1 MSGMERRPDNGVP
14 SVCDSA
20 AEQVRGICTDLA
32 GAASTASS
40 LAPTVRTAWQ
50 GQAGNA
56 FCSSLDAATE
66 SSRLTVAA
74 WDRVKDEL
82 VRYAT
87 RLRDI
92 QARGDQ
98 IRSELSSAEGS
109 LSTAKKTLARYE
121 KDDDT
126 AAWRITH
133 ARGTI
138 ASLTDDIATQIV
150 ALDNL
155 RAERQALDNDVAAAL
170 HSAPGAGA
178 TAWQAIAYRN
188 GRTVPKTDILD
199 ELLDLLDRDPTGNL
213 DLLHQFLLMHSNDA
227 ELMGTFYDA
236 IGASGLLDLMRKAD
250 LMAGVGGN
258 RVSPLLAEGLATAS
272 QGWSTRQQERFGAQ
286 LINAIK
292 ADLPA
297 LGTPYDST
305 RVYALLSAPG
315 LAPHVGFGAFK
326 RLDSLRLEDP
336 RLFSRITCAS
346 DLSTSADFEQSGSL
360 CNTIFMLLAKIPSA
374 TRDYLLSPGC
384 SQDAISYWY
393 GAHPWAGD
401 GFEGPAALLHAI
413 TTDPAL
419 RPHDPTDTAWN
430 GALDFLGRAV
440 SALAGNSDLSI
451 AAISPA
457 ASLHIAGSL
466 AQVIP
471 EIAGLLIGKNVLD
484 PDIGLVT
491 EVLIDGTLAT
501 IMALRIDAGPLA
513 HVLGVVLQEASALEL
528 FGADLGRY
536 LEAAHTYATSAL
548 DYDDASRVWM
558 GTGVLYGFT
567 HGALGHQFELA
578 ARASADDIES
588 AARALDRFLSLIPIP
603 STGKV
608 VVDLLA
614 EGAVGSIPDIM
625 IAASDASSHEEIKQ
639 LVIDHRN
646 DGKERLIGS
655 WVNVI
660 AETPITNITEENLRN
675 SINHW
680 YDVFGNAAGNPN
692 PSGSFGLTPA
702 DQPGACK
709 EETTR

>member
-40 LAPTVRTAWQ
+40 LAPSVRTAWQ

-56 FCSSLDAATE
+56 FCASLDAATE

-98 IRSELSSAEGS
+98 IRSALSSAEGS

-133 ARGTI
+133 ARGTV
-138 ASLTDDIATQIV
+138 ASLTDDIATQTV

-178 TAWQAIAYRN
+178 AAWQAIAYRN

-227 ELMGTFYDA
+227 ELMGTFFDGL
-236 IGASGLLDLMRKAD
+236 GARGLIDLMRR
-250 LMAGVGGN
+250 AGPGGTATFIFG
-258 RVSPLLAEGLATAS
+258 LLATGFVTAS
-272 QGWSTRQQERFGAQ
+272 SGWSSDKQRAFGAA
-286 LINAIK
+286 LVNAI
-292 ADLPA
+292 DPDTVSSL
-297 LGTPYDST
+297 TSDQE
-305 RVYALLSAPG
+305 LLARLLASPG
-315 LAPHVGFGAFK
+315 VPPHVGLGAFA
-326 RLDSLRLEDP
+326 RLDALRHLNP
-336 RLFSRITCAS
+336 TRFAAITAP
-346 DLSTSADFEQSGSL
+346 LGGPPGAADFTFASL
-360 CNTIFMLLAKIPSA
+360 SNTLFLLMSQIP
-374 TRDYLLSPGC
+374 T
-384 SQDAISYWY
+384 DARRYFADRGEAGFESVQYWY
-393 GAHPWAGD
+393 GEHPWAGD

-413 TTDPAL
+413 TTDATL
-419 RPHDPTDTAWN
+419 RTHDHTDTAWT
-430 GALDFLGRAV
+430 ATLKFLGHAV
-440 SALAGNSDLSI
+440 TALAGNSDLSI
-451 AAISPA
+451 AAMSPA
-457 ASLHIAGSL
+457 ASLHIAGAL
-466 AQVIP
+466 AHVMP
-471 EIAGLLIGKNVLD
+471 EIAGLLTGSNRVD
-484 PDIGLVT
+484 DRWGLVA
-491 EVLIDGTLAT
+491 EVLVDGSLVTVR
-501 IMALRIDAGPLA
+501 ALQIAPGPLA
-513 HVLGVVLQEASALEL
+513 RVLGIALQDTRALEL
-528 FGADLGRY
+528 FAGDLERY
-536 LEAAHTYATSAL
+536 LRAAHTYVTSAL

-558 GTGVLYGFT
+558 STGVLYGFT

-578 ARASADDIES
+578 AEAKTDDVES
-588 AARALDRFLSLIPIP
+588 AARALDRFLSLIPVP

-608 VVDLLA
+608 VFDVLI
-614 EGAVGSIPDIM
+614 EGAVGSIPDM
-625 IAASDASSHEEIKQ
+625 MVAASDASSHQEIKQ
-639 LVIDHRN
+639 LVIDHREE
-646 DGKERLIGS
+646 GKERLIGS
-655 WVNVI
+655 WADLLIDVPIDNV
-660 AETPITNITEENLRN
+660 TEENLRS

-702 DQPGACK
+702 ENPDTCE
-709 EETTR
+709 EETNK